1 MTFCSAKGAG
11 MRGIR
16 GNSVTSSHHGG
27 VYGSGILTVGGEGRG
42 WLVKGGRQGVCEHTL
57 LDR

>member
-1 MTFCSAKGAG
+1 